1 METIIVVDLTH
12 FDNWCYSIQ
21 LLRNW
26 LDNHDMLTPPTPLSL
41 PPHKQNIQHWD
52 WLFSII
58 AWINPQCVTNGNG
71 WWWVAV
77 AARLVCWYGIIHW
90 TCCGNMEPTANITYW
105 CFVSIKGNSE
115 LLSLS
120 SFQWTSRYKTGT
132 PKNWKEIVT
141 EKSLKWIWV
150 TLSRL
155 ENPQTHCFWTQWRF
169 WTKSL
174 GPYCAAVIN
183 GERSWVLATVISSH
197 CTAVKQQH

>member
-1 METIIVVDLTH
+1 MTLV
-12 FDNWCYSIQ
+12 S
-21 LLRNW
+21 
-26 LDNHDMLTPPTPLSL
+26 PPPLPTLSL
-41 PPHKQNIQHWD
+41 SLPHKQNIQHWD

-71 WWWVAV
+71 WQWIAV
-77 AARLVCWYGIIHW
+77 AAQLVCWYGIIHW
-90 TCCGNMEPTANITYW
+90 TWCGNMEPTANITYW

-120 SFQWTSRYKTGT
+120 SFQWTSTTKSVQFRQK
-132 PKNWKEIVT
+132 KCKEIVT
-141 EKSLKWIWV
+141 EKSLKWKWV

-183 GERSWVLATVISSH
+183 GEFLLLSSH
-197 CTAVKQQH
+197 STALYTAARHNTHWHN